1 MGWIWWALILASL
14 QYTVY
19 ATTICR
25 ICLDFGGG
33 FQTFT
38 PTPSPPKKNIGI
50 LRTIY
55 IDLPSLTGSTEWR
68 SPQPS
73 ALPFQE
79 VLEDASDTW
88 ASQKQVSIWRQ
99 KRTKA
104 GAPMNRNT
112 MEAVRHMKL
121 DLFESIF
128 PCVFMYSWC
137 WCVVIEFRESGDSR
151 NYWKTSR
158 QFGISVLSFA
168 VRIACWECQSHFIE
182 GIWVHVCWI
191 VLRGRSF
198 FVMSDYQTICRLV
211 STLGYFA
218 LECK

>member
-1 MGWIWWALILASL
+1 M
-14 QYTVY
+14 V
-19 ATTICR
+19 
-25 ICLDFGGG
+25 G
-33 FQTFT
+33 FRFLL
-38 PTPSPPKKNIGI
+38 PPQLSGA
-50 LRTIY
+50 
-55 IDLPSLTGSTEWR
+55 P

-104 GAPMNRNT
+104 GEAPMKHHGSCET
-112 MEAVRHMKL
+112 YEVWIIYWL
-121 DLFESIF
+121 DLFVCIF

-168 VRIACWECQSHFIE
+168 VRIACWECQSHE
-182 GIWVHVCWI
+182 VHVCWI
-191 VLRGRSF
+191 VLCGRSLF
-198 FVMSDYQTICRLV
+198 LLCQTIRLFV
-211 STLGYFA
+211 D
-218 LECK
+218 